1 MVERFLAYLGIT
13 VAVLA
18 SIACGGRM
26 NKKPAV
32 MSAADVLA
40 LPQPTADA
48 VISYGD
54 DELQKGELRLPTG
67 DGPHP
72 VVVVIH
78 GGCWLAEYD
87 LGHISGLADALTES
101 GVATWSIE
109 YRRVGDDGGG
119 WPGTFADVAAATDFL
134 REIAADHDLDLDR
147 VVTVGHSAGGH
158 LALWLA
164 GRRLLDIDDSLRG
177 EEPLRI
183 GGVVS
188 LAGIPDLAGY
198 ASKTGCGAAV
208 SQLLGGEPTEVPD
221 RLGRAS
227 PIELLPLGIPLIL
240 VVGELDTIVPASQA
254 HAYQQAARRM
264 GDTVEIREIGGAG
277 HFELVDPERST
288 FDVVRR
294 AVGEAV
300 AAADLENQPDPS
312 KIHETRLR

>member
-1 MVERFLAYLGIT
+1 VERFLAYLGVM

-18 SIACGGRM
+18 SISCGGRM
-26 NKKPAV
+26 NEKPAV
-32 MSAADVLA
+32 MSAADALA
-40 LPQPTADA
+40 LPQPAADE

-54 DELQKGELRLPTG
+54 DALQKGELRLPTG
-67 DGPHP
+67 NGPHP
-72 VVVVIH
+72 VAVVIH

-87 LGHISGLADALTES
+87 LGHISGLADALAES

-119 WPGTFADVAAATDFL
+119 WPGTFTDVAAATDFL
-134 REIAADHDLDLDR
+134 REIAADRDLDLDR

-164 GRRLLDIDDSLRG
+164 GRRLLDLGDSLRG

-198 ASKTGCGAAV
+198 ASTTGCGAAV

-221 RLGRAS
+221 RVGRAS
-227 PIELLPLGIPLIL
+227 PIELLPLGVPQIL
-240 VVGELDTIVPASQA
+240 VIGELDTIVPAGQA
-254 HAYQQAARRM
+254 HSYQRAARRM
-264 GDTVEIREIGGAG
+264 GDTVEIREVGGAG
-277 HFELVDPERST
+277 HFELVDPGQAA
-288 FDVVRR
+288 FDVVRD
-294 AVGEAV
+294 AVIEVVSASN
-300 AAADLENQPDPS
+300 ES
-312 KIHETRLR
+312 